1 MLEEKLI
8 KLRKKQGYSQQEVA
22 DLLSVTRQTISNWEC
37 GQATPAL
44 DKAAELARLYH
55 VSMDDL
61 VGNDVEI
68 VLKEEKD
75 ESTNRRKDHHLLQ
88 MLIGKRCVIDCDDMS
103 LVLDLEGYTKPRV
116 LDVNEE
122 WIRVEYERRKENP
135 LRQRETVVKLI
146 EMSAVKGFQ
155 IMEDE

>member
-37 GQATPAL
+37 GQAMPAL

-61 VGNDVEI
+61 MDNEVEI
-68 VLKEEKD
+68 VLKDEKD
-75 ESTNRRKDHHLLQ
+75 ENPRRRGDHHLLK
-88 MLIGKRCVIDCDDMS
+88 MLIGKQCIIDCDDMS
-103 LVLDLEGYTKPRV
+103 LTFDMEGYTRPRI
-116 LDVNEE
+116 LDANEE
-122 WIRVEYERRKENP
+122 WIRIEYERRKENT